1 MPTLVTMPKWGL
13 TMQSGTITGWI
24 VSEGDAVSA
33 GDLLLTVET
42 EKAVN
47 DVEAPADGVVVK
59 IVAGEGDEVPV
70 MGPVAVIA
78 APGETVG
85 EEDLAALIAAAG
97 KSGPKAAAAG
107 AGAGGGESRERR
119 AASRDA
125 SGRIN
130 ASPAARRRAEEL
142 GVDLAIV
149 EATGPGGRIT
159 SDDIER
165 AASAVSAAP
174 KSVNL
179 ATASGLTLHALVA
192 GPETAAR
199 KIVFLHG
206 LGGSQTTW
214 AGVLGEF
221 VGDFRVAAIDLP
233 GHGQSDKP
241 GPDAFPYTI
250 DALSSAVGDAIA
262 ELGLAPAVVVGHSLG
277 GAVAMHLAHERPDA
291 VSGLVLIASA
301 GLGKEI
307 SGDLLDRVEADP
319 SPEEARHMLELF
331 FQDQKLILDRGVND
345 MHTARSQPG
354 ADDAMKA
361 IAASVFSRS
370 GQLTGLDERLE
381 DVNVPTLIVWG
392 SFDRVVPVG
401 HAARGAEKI
410 KGAWLEVMSGIGHVP
425 QVEAPARLIETIK
438 RWLQMAGPQA

>member
-24 VSEGDAVSA
+24 VNEGDTVSA

-59 IVAGEGDEVPV
+59 IVAGEGDDVPV

-78 APGETVG
+78 APGETIG
-85 EEDLAALIAAAG
+85 EEDLAALIASAG

-107 AGAGGGESRERR
+107 GGSPAEARERR
-119 AASRDA
+119 SASRDA

-142 GVDLAIV
+142 GVDLAMV

-159 SDDIER
+159 SEDIDR
-165 AASAVSAAP
+165 AAAALSAAP
-174 KSVNL
+174 RSVTV
-179 ATASGLTLHALVA
+179 ATPSGVTLHALVA

-199 KIVFLHG
+199 RIVFLHG

-214 AGVLGEF
+214 AAVLGEF
-221 VGDFRVAAIDLP
+221 VGDARVAAIDLP

-241 GPDAFPYTI
+241 GKASFAYTI
-250 DALSSAVGDAIA
+250 DALADAVGDAIA
-262 ELGLAPAVVVGHSLG
+262 ELGMAPAVVVGHSLG
-277 GAVAMHLAHERPDA
+277 GAVAMHLAHERPKA

-307 SGDLLDRVEADP
+307 SGELLTLVEAEP
-319 SPEEARHMLELF
+319 SPAEARRMLELF
-331 FQDQKLILDRGVND
+331 FEDKKLILDRGVND
-345 MHTARSQPG
+345 MHAARTQPG
-354 ADDAMKA
+354 ADAAMKT
-361 IAASVFSRS
+361 IANAVFSRD
-370 GQLTGLDERLE
+370 GQLTGLDDRLE
-381 DVNVPTLIVWG
+381 DVNVPTLVVWG
-392 SFDRVVPVG
+392 AFDRVVPVG
-401 HAARGAEKI
+401 HAARAAEKI
-410 KGAWLEVMSGIGHVP
+410 KGSWLDVMSGIGHVP
-425 QVEAPARLIETIK
+425 QIEAPGRLAETIK
-438 RWLQMAGPQA
+438 RWLQTAGPQA

>member
-24 VSEGDAVSA
+24 VNEGDAVSA
-33 GDLLLTVET
+33 GDLMLTVET

-59 IVAGEGDEVPV
+59 IVAGEGSDVPV

-78 APGETVG
+78 APGEAVSDD
-85 EEDLAALIAAAG
+85 DLAALLASAG
-97 KSGPKAAAAG
+97 RPSAAAAAG
-107 AGAGGGESRERR
+107 GGDASGATRERR

-142 GVDLAIV
+142 GVDLASV

-159 SDDIER
+159 SEDIER
-165 AASAVSAAP
+165 AAAAASAAP
-174 KSVNL
+174 RSVTVS
-179 ATASGLTLHALVA
+179 TASGLSIHALVA
-192 GPETAAR
+192 GPEGADR

-214 AGVLGEF
+214 AAVLGEF
-221 VGDFRVAAIDLP
+221 VKDARVAAIDLP

-241 GPDAFPYTI
+241 GKAAFPYTI
-250 DALSSAVGDAIA
+250 DALAGAVGDAIA
-262 ELGLAPAVVVGHSLG
+262 ELGMAPAVIVGHSLG
-277 GAVAMHLAHERPDA
+277 GAVAMHLAHERPKA

-319 SPEEARHMLELF
+319 SPEEARRMLELF
-331 FQDQKLILDRGVND
+331 FEDRKLILDRGVND
-345 MHTARSQPG
+345 MHQARTQPG
-354 ADDAMKA
+354 ADAAMKS
-361 IAASVFSRS
+361 IAGAVFSRD
-370 GQLTGLDERLE
+370 GQLSGLDQRLGE
-381 DVNVPTLIVWG
+381 LDVPTRVVWG
-392 SFDRVVPVG
+392 AFDRVVPVG
-401 HAARGAEKI
+401 HAARAADENRG
-410 KGAWLEVMSGIGHVP
+410 
-425 QVEAPARLIETIK
+425 
-438 RWLQMAGPQA
+438 